1 LRQRQSE
8 IDARPEHPVP
18 TEPAESS
25 PAAPI
30 CAWRQIGVAETCAVA
45 QSESRPSDRLWL
57 LPWHLPPLS

>member
-30 CAWRQIGVAETCAVA
+30 CAWRQIGVAETCAV
-45 QSESRPSDRLWL
+45 
-57 LPWHLPPLS
+57 H